1 MSAVGQKAKYS
12 LRANDVRSCSDSRH
26 VATAAA
32 CPFSADIVAKVFWGC
47 RRKIPRAAGAFY
59 ARRREGPCRFIQK
72 RSRASVVA
80 LKSEAAAEKS
90 KDRLSRDFP
99 GRSIFDFCNNIC
111 HFQTPAPQQSIAK
124 PRADTDE

>member
-32 CPFSADIVAKVFWGC
+32 CPFSADIVAKVFLGC

-59 ARRREGPCRFIQK
+59 ARRREGPYRFIQN
-72 RSRASVVA
+72 RSWTSAVA
-80 LKSEAAAEKS
+80 LKTGAAAVKS
-90 KDRLSRDFP
+90 KGRLSRDF
-99 GRSIFDFCNNIC
+99 
-111 HFQTPAPQQSIAK
+111 
-124 PRADTDE
+124 